1 MVQNLHCLFDFKNH
15 HLRTIKL
22 IIKHQTVVTV
32 KSQFTIIKEQKTPN
46 YAYNT
51 LKTTIVK
58 RNLQLNKLEARI
70 NFKESL
76 MILLQQKVR

>member
-32 KSQFTIIKEQKTPN
+32 KSQFTYLCTIIKEQKTPN
-46 YAYNT
+46 YAYNA

-58 RNLQLNKLEARI
+58 RNLQLNKLEAKI
-70 NFKESL
+70 NFKES
-76 MILLQQKVR
+76 